1 MPSANALAAGAPL
14 LQALLTLGLAL
25 LLWHLYRRQDK
36 AHFLWWAI
44 ALGLRVLSVGAIA
57 AFMFTRLQ
65 WLLYAHQVLLAW
77 TALGLLYAAEVFSQQ
92 LAWDRRYLW
101 WLALPVA
108 WSYVAI
114 FLLDNFALAAGPAVL
129 FLSLATLRAG
139 IVFSRYRNRTDSS
152 AAGFLAWVMFL
163 WAAHHL
169 DYPLLRARGAWDP
182 WGYYLDIALT
192 LAMGAGVLLLVI
204 EEQREGLRTLA
215 ALSGDLRADL
225 GARGATTARGA
236 RASDAAADP
245 HTVLLARPLELRGVR
260 GAMLLRLG
268 LGHGATE
275 RSTSLHILRGVGDC
289 AQWTAAT
296 IPERVA
302 HLAREA
308 AAQSRPRLQGRSAP
322 VGDTPPFVAALP
334 LGAHDDAALVLV
346 IVGDVAAPFAALD
359 DRILTVIGEQVGAA
373 LEREQLSRGLAQ
385 RSDELE
391 RLSVRMLTEHEAQR
405 RRLGRELHDET
416 AQVFSALKL
425 QLGLVRE
432 ETPAALQER
441 FDRLIAW
448 VDRGSDSIRNATEGL
463 RPAVLDDLGL
473 LPALRALVADVR
485 EWSGL
490 AVTFET
496 TAWTTTAR
504 GVLTQD
510 AEVAL
515 FRGLQEALSNVVRH
529 AQATSLSIVLE
540 LRDGRTRLTVRD
552 DGVGLSADR
561 REHLATGPGRSG
573 LIGMRERVAAAGGV
587 LTLTAAP
594 ERGLIVHIELPVR
607 P

>member
-1 MPSANALAAGAPL
+1 VPSANALAAGAPL

-25 LLWHLYRRQDK
+25 LLWHLFRRQGK
-36 AHFLWWAI
+36 EHFLWWAI

-57 AFMFTRLQ
+57 AFMFTRVQ
-65 WLLYAHQVLLAW
+65 WLLYLHQVLLAW

-114 FLLDNFALAAGPAVL
+114 FVLDNFALAAGPAVL

-225 GARGATTARGA
+225 GART
-236 RASDAAADP
+236 AAADP
-245 HTVLLARPLELRGVR
+245 QAALLARPLELRGVR
-260 GAMLLRLG
+260 GAMLLRLRKG
-268 LGHGATE
+268 EDAAPVV
-275 RSTSLHILRGVGDC
+275 LRGVGDC
-289 AQWTAAT
+289 ASWTAANV
-296 IPERVA
+296 PERVA

-308 AAQSRPRLQGRSAP
+308 ARQSRPRMQGRPAP

-334 LGAHDDAALVLV
+334 LGAQGDASLVLV
-346 IVGDVAAPFAALD
+346 VVGDVAAPFAALD
-359 DRILTVIGEQVGAA
+359 DRILSVIGEQVGAA
-373 LEREQLSRGLAQ
+373 LEREELSRGLAQ
-385 RSDELE
+385 RSGELE
-391 RLSVRMLTEHEAQR
+391 RLSVRMLQEHEAQR

-425 QLGLVRE
+425 QLGLLRE
-432 ETPAALQER
+432 ESPAALQER
-441 FDRLIAW
+441 FDRLIEW
-448 VDRGSDSIRNATEGL
+448 VDRGSGSIRNATEGL

-490 AVTFET
+490 AVTFDSS
-496 TAWTTTAR
+496 AWTTTAR
-504 GVLTQD
+504 GVLGQE

-529 AQATSLSIVLE
+529 AQATTIAIALE
-540 LRDGRTRLTVRD
+540 LRDGRARLTVRD
-552 DGVGLSADR
+552 DGVGLPADR

-573 LIGMRERVAAAGGV
+573 LIGMRERVAAAGGA
-587 LTLTAAP
+587 LTLAP
-594 ERGLIVHIELPVR
+594 APDHGLIVHIDLPLR
-607 P
+607 S